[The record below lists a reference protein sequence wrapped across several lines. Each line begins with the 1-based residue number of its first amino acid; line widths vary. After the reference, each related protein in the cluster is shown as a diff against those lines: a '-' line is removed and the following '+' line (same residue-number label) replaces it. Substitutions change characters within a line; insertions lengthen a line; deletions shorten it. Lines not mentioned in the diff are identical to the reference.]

1 MLLVNMVFLLA
12 CLCTAVSGW
21 TLLRSSLGAHRLP
34 ARSLAFHSAKYV
46 LSRDN
51 YQRSGVQPVMS
62 RRASNEVAD
71 TAEYMDGYFEEDE
84 DIPEPKHKRKILA
97 HEQNE

>member
-1 MLLVNMVFLLA
+1 MLLVHLVFLLA

-34 ARSLAFHSAKYV
+34 ARSLTLRSAKYV
-46 LSRDN
+46 LSQGK
-51 YQRSGVQPVMS
+51 YQRSGVQPIMGRSVY
-62 RRASNEVAD
+62 NEAAD
-71 TAEYMDGYFEEDE
+71 TVEYMDGYFED
-84 DIPEPKHKRKILA
+84 DDDVTEPKRKRKILA